1 LRGKKEERERERE
14 RERGVRINKIGKKLG
29 FGEPIKRKGGSYA
42 MQ

>member
-14 RERGVRINKIGKKLG
+14 KKFGKKLG
-29 FGEPIKRKGGSYA
+29 FGEPIKSKGGSYA

>member
-1 LRGKKEERERERE
+1 MFIWEEKKKRERERE
-14 RERGVRINKIGKKLG
+14 KKIGKKLG